1 MAQSSK
7 AVFLSYASQDADA
20 ARRICKALRA
30 AGVEVWFDQSE
41 LRGGDAW
48 DHHIRRQI
56 ADCALFVPLI
66 SAHTQARA
74 EGYFR
79 LEWDIADQ
87 RSHMIARSKAFII
100 PVCVDDTPDR
110 GAEVPESFLKVQW
123 TRSPAGVTPT
133 TFVERVARLL
143 SPEATH
149 ASPESHSPAAVAAPN
164 TGAAPRQP
172 ALSSA
177 KSRPTLRAVP
187 MIVAVAGI
195 GFGYLAVDKFIFS
208 KRSAAGTQT
217 SAPSAQPTA
226 IGRRA
231 IPEKSIAV
239 LPFLDMSEK
248 HDQEYFSD
256 GLAEE
261 LLDLLAKIPGL
272 HVIARTSSFSFKG
285 KSDDIPTIA
294 KKLNVANILEGS
306 VRKSGNRLRVTT
318 QLIRTD
324 NGEPLWSETYDREMS
339 DTFKIQDEIA
349 AAVLAA
355 LKVRLAGPSD
365 ALASI
370 PTSVP
375 AAYDQFLRGKQQ
387 FYRATDAGFKAAL
400 AAFKEATKL
409 DPKFAAAFAFIAN
422 SETNLAEGTDDRAGY
437 ERARIAAEKALELDA
452 ELVDGYRARSDYRS
466 DMLDFAGAQADV
478 ERALTLAPNDS
489 RSLSQYGVTL
499 ESLGHVQQAIHAEQQ
514 SLALDSLNPFVWNRL
529 GSSLTNQGDYSA
541 ARRAL
546 ERAQALAPDSELP
559 RTNLLTLDVLDGRAE
574 AARAGFTQI
583 SDEITRV
590 WGIAVSEHSLG
601 HAAESERALQELIVH
616 HAQDSAYQIAT
627 VYAWCGEK
635 DKAMEWLDR
644 AYRQR
649 DSGLGAVKVDPFLA
663 SARGDPR
670 FKAILR
676 KMKLPE

>member
-1 MAQSSK
+1 MTEPSR
-7 AVFLSYASQDADA
+7 AVFLSYASQDAEA
-20 ARRICKALRA
+20 AKRICEALRV
-30 AGVEVWFDQSE
+30 GGIEVWFDQSE

-79 LEWDIADQ
+79 LEWDLADQ
-87 RSHMIARSKAFII
+87 RSHMMARSKAFII
-100 PVCVDDTPDR
+100 PLCVDDTPDR

-123 TRSPAGVTPT
+123 TRLPAGATPT
-133 TFVERVARLL
+133 TFVERISRLL
-143 SPEATH
+143 SPETAQAPAEVT
-149 ASPESHSPAAVAAPN
+149 SPAAATPRTAA
-164 TGAAPRQP
+164 ASRQP
-172 ALSSA
+172 RPGPA
-177 KSRPTLRAVP
+177 KSRQTQRVVLV
-187 MIVAVAGI
+187 IVAVAAI
-195 GFGYLAVDKFIFS
+195 GLGYLAVDKFILS
-208 KRSAAGTQT
+208 KRSAAGTQI
-217 SAPSAQPTA
+217 SAPSSQPTSV
-226 IGRRA
+226 GQRA

-294 KKLNVANILEGS
+294 KKLNVSNILEGS
-306 VRKSGNRLRVTT
+306 VRKSGTRLRVTT

-324 NGEPLWSETYDREMS
+324 NGEHLWSETYDREMS

-349 AAVLAA
+349 AAVVGA
-355 LKVRLAGPSD
+355 LKVRLASPSE

-370 PTSVP
+370 PTLVP

-387 FYRATDAGFKAAL
+387 SYLRTDAGDKAAL

-409 DPKFAAAFAFIAN
+409 DPNFAAAYAAM
-422 SETNLAEGTDDRAGY
+422 SVAETHYAEGTDDRAGY
-437 ERARIAAEKALELDA
+437 ERGRIAAEKALVLDPELM
-452 ELVDGYRARSDYRS
+452 DGYRARALYRLFT
-466 DMLDFAGAQADV
+466 LDIAGAQADL
-478 ERALTLAPNDS
+478 ERAIRLAPNDS
-489 RSLSQYGVTL
+489 RPLSLYGATL
-499 ESLGHVQQAIHAEQQ
+499 EYFGHVQQAIDTEQQ
-514 SLALDSLNPFVWNRL
+514 ALALDPLNPLAWHWL
-529 GSSLTNQGDYSA
+529 GLFLRDQGDYPA
-541 ARRAL
+541 ARRAF
-546 ERAQALAPDSELP
+546 ERAQAFTPDSESP
-559 RTNLLTLDVLDGRAE
+559 RESLLTLDVLDGRAE
-574 AARAGFTQI
+574 GARAGFTQML
-583 SDEITRV
+583 DEATRA

-616 HAQDSAYQIAT
+616 HAQDNAYQIAT
-627 VYAWCGEK
+627 AYAWRGEQ

-649 DSGLGAVKVDPFLA
+649 ESGLGDVKVSPFLA